1 MCIGMHPPLWALF
14 FVHLFFKIWFF
25 VSSHPFLTANPTPL
39 KFLTANP
46 TPFTPH
52 DYIPRGAV
60 RTLSQV
66 NSGSIIIITIKMIV
80 RIIITIQMIVRIIIT
95 IKMIVRMIK
104 ITVVVVY
111 NIVRMIII
119 TVVVVYNIVR
129 MIIITVVVVVPR
141 RAVCTL

>member
-25 VSSHPFLTANPTPL
+25 VSNHPFLTANPTPL

-80 RIIITIQMIVRIIIT
+80 RIIITI
-95 IKMIVRMIK
+95 KM
-104 ITVVVVY
+104 
-111 NIVRMIII
+111 
-119 TVVVVYNIVR
+119 IVR
-129 MIIITVVVVVPR
+129 MIIITVVVVVPIR
-141 RAVCTL
+141 MTVVVVIRITV

>member
-25 VSSHPFLTANPTPL
+25 VSNHPFLTANPTPL

-80 RIIITIQMIVRIIIT
+80 RIIITIKMIVRIIIT
-95 IKMIVRMIK
+95 IKMIVRMI
-104 ITVVVVY
+104 
-111 NIVRMIII
+111 
-119 TVVVVYNIVR
+119 
-129 MIIITVVVVVPR
+129 IITVVVVVPTR
-141 RAVCTL
+141 MTVVVVIRITV